1 MKGKWLYML
10 AAVLVATVVCARPSE
25 SRAAEGPVPDWSEF
39 RRLPPVRILDTCVGV
54 GAIPPAARLDLQVA
68 GRGGVPTAGV
78 RAVVLRLTVMNA
90 STPGFVTAFPA
101 GSPPPAVPSLE
112 VEEAGQTISGSAVVG
127 LSADGRITLLASIRL
142 DLVADVM
149 GYWGAASAG
158 ERVPGPAALHADF
171 LARSAAATTTRQKGD
186 ALEEYVCAV
195 FGRLAGVIVHER
207 HLRDDQHV
215 QEIDVM
221 LWNERDSGPSGLSFL
236 PHIIV
241 VEAKNW
247 ARPVGAA
254 EVAWFKEKVRTS
266 GDFAGDGAVGILVAA
281 AGVTRD
287 RADRQFAAGIIRDAR
302 HEGIKL
308 LVARPEHLVCDAAGL
323 RELLRRRLCDLAA
336 GRVGLD

>member
-1 MKGKWLYML
+1 MKVKWLYVI
-10 AAVLVATVVCARPSE
+10 AAVMVAAVVYALPSE
-25 SRAAEGPVPDWSEF
+25 SRAAGGQVPDWSDF
-39 RRLPPVRILDTCVGV
+39 RLLPPVRILDTCAGL
-54 GAIPPAARLDLQVA
+54 GAIPAAGRLDVQVT
-68 GRGGVPTAGV
+68 GRGGVPTDA
-78 RAVVLRLTVMNA
+78 RAVALRLTATSA
-90 STPGFVTAFPA
+90 SAPGFVAVFPA
-101 GSPPPAVPSLE
+101 GSPPAGVPSLE
-112 VEEAGQTISGSAVVG
+112 VEEAGQTVSGSAVVG
-127 LSADGRITLLASIRL
+127 LSADGRFTLLASIRL
-142 DLVADVM
+142 DVVADVV
-149 GYWGAASAG
+149 GYWAAASAG
-158 ERVPGPAALHADF
+158 ERVPAPEALHADF

-195 FGRLAGVIVHER
+195 FRRLAGVIVHER

-221 LWNERDSGPSGLSFL
+221 LWNEQDSGPNGLSFL

-247 ARPVGAA
+247 TRPVGAA

-302 HEGIKL
+302 PEGIKL
-308 LVARPEHLVCDAAGL
+308 LVVRPEHLVCDAAGL
-323 RELLRRRLCDLAA
+323 RDLLRRRLCDLAA
-336 GRVGLD
+336 GRVGLE